1 MGLDWSPLTYKHR
14 GSMEYGGDKSLKY
27 SSTDCCKPGRGIEF
41 NIFWRT
47 LNTIFQL
54 CDIFFWSDFR
64 VLRMICH
71 QTSVVYS
78 INKYFHYKIFIIV
91 HKFINITK
99 DWKWEVS
106 VLFLYDVTW
115 NVSTR
120 TYIFLPELTFF
131 IRIKDVCLS
140 L

>member
-1 MGLDWSPLTYKHR
+1 MYQLECSGIYQQTGDGFRLVAPNIQTQR
-14 GSMEYGGDKSLKY
+14 EYGGDKSLKY
-27 SSTDCCKPGRGIEF
+27 SSTDCCKPGRGIEI

-99 DWKWEVS
+99 DW
-106 VLFLYDVTW
+106 
-115 NVSTR
+115 
-120 TYIFLPELTFF
+120 
-131 IRIKDVCLS
+131 
-140 L
+140 